1 MSAAFL
7 LLPFP
12 AVWFGLLAA
21 LNWGALRRG
30 PFCPAA
36 GRQRAALI
44 VYQGAECGNFSGPL
58 FFFQV
63 QGVGRRLLTGAACYL
78 AGPGLCAAAGA
89 GFASPGRP
97 GLNTAGACRF
107 SRPPHVCGLFHLLP

>member
-44 VYQGAECGNFSGPL
+44 VYQAPNAAIFLGLSFSFRCWGW
-58 FFFQV
+58 
-63 QGVGRRLLTGAACYL
+63 
-78 AGPGLCAAAGA
+78 AG
-89 GFASPGRP
+89 GF
-97 GLNTAGACRF
+97 
-107 SRPPHVCGLFHLLP
+107 

>member
-21 LNWGALRRG
+21 LNWGAVRRG

-44 VYQGAECGNFSGPL
+44 VYQAPHAAIFLGLSFSFRCRGW
-58 FFFQV
+58 
-63 QGVGRRLLTGAACYL
+63 
-78 AGPGLCAAAGA
+78 AG
-89 GFASPGRP
+89 GF
-97 GLNTAGACRF
+97 
-107 SRPPHVCGLFHLLP
+107 